1 VQQHD
6 GDPLPILLGGE
17 RHPARFDAQLG
28 HGARSSTLKGMI
40 TDVTEATFER
50 DVVQRSHEV
59 PVVVDFWAA
68 WCGPCRQLTPVL
80 ESAVR
85 EREPHVDLAKLDTD
99 ANQQIANAF
108 RIQGIPA
115 VKAFRDGKVVDE
127 FTGAIPPAQ
136 VAKFLDG
143 LVPSEAD
150 GLVAN
155 GGEDDLR
162 RALELEPNRTDAAVA
177 LARLLHQRGESEA
190 ALALLGNT
198 AGSYSAEGLAARIRL
213 EDDPELADAFA
224 ALDAGEQQRGLDAL
238 IAAIAASEDQDR
250 KDDLRRAVVGVL
262 DELGA
267 EHPLARESRRK
278 LASALY

>member
-1 VQQHD
+1 
-6 GDPLPILLGGE
+6 
-17 RHPARFDAQLG
+17 
-28 HGARSSTLKGMI
+28 MI
-40 TDVTEATFER
+40 TDVTEATFDR

-80 ESAVR
+80 EREVR
-85 EREPHVDLAKLDTD
+85 EREPHIDLAKVDTD

-127 FTGAIPPAQ
+127 FTGAVPPAQ

-150 GLVAN
+150 ALVAT

-177 LARLLHQRGESEA
+177 LARLLHERGESAA
-190 ALALLGNT
+190 ALALLENT
-198 AGSYSAEGLAARIRL
+198 TGSYAAEGLAARIRL

-238 IAAIAASEDQDR
+238 IAAIAATDDQDR

-278 LASALY
+278 LATALY